1 MKAQVIVSTGIYY
14 ALALTAG
21 GLAAGWLAGPWFGT
35 PLYLAAAFCLW
46 FFRDPDREIPSGP
59 VAVSPADGKVM
70 AVKPEGPATS
80 RISIFLNV
88 FDVHVNRAPV
98 GGKICSVK
106 YQKGLFLVASRER
119 CSEENEQNVVT
130 VETDDGV
137 LVTFK
142 QIAGLIARRIVFTK
156 HSGDVVAKGE
166 RIGLMKF
173 GSRMD
178 VLLGPEWEVLVRR
191 GQRVAGGS
199 SVIAR
204 RREAAAVTP
213 GAAEAAIHGT

>member
-1 MKAQVIVSTGIYY
+1 M
-14 ALALTAG
+14 
-21 GLAAGWLAGPWFGT
+21 
-35 PLYLAAAFCLW
+35 
-46 FFRDPDREIPSGP
+46 
-59 VAVSPADGKVM
+59 
-70 AVKPEGPATS
+70 
-80 RISIFLNV
+80 
-88 FDVHVNRAPV
+88 
-98 GGKICSVK
+98 
-106 YQKGLFLVASRER
+106 
-119 CSEENEQNVVT
+119 
-130 VETDDGV
+130 
-137 LVTFK
+137 
-142 QIAGLIARRIVFTK
+142 
-156 HSGDVVAKGE
+156 AKGE